1 MWAIT
6 SYFNPA
12 RYKNRLSNFRVFR
25 ANLGVPLVT
34 VELSFDG
41 NFELSEKDSDIL
53 IQVSGGAVLWQKE
66 RLLNV
71 ALKCR
76 IGHGTTVAF
85 D

>member
-12 RYKNRLSNFRVFR
+12 RYRRRLSNYRIFR

-41 NFELSEKDSDIL
+41 QFELTEGDADIL
-53 IQVSGGAVLWQKE
+53 IQIPAGAMLWQKE
-66 RLLNV
+66 RLL
-71 ALKCR
+71 
-76 IGHGTTVAF
+76 ITVVYRR
-85 D
+85 